1 MTLAED
7 LRAYVAGRE
16 QDEAAWNKGH
26 ADVPDV
32 PRLEPSVWLG
42 SLVLNLL
49 GLGLPVV
56 LLQVYDRILPYQATE
71 TLALL
76 VIGLIV
82 VLLADAILRTVRGA
96 ITGWSAARFEH
107 MAACRATER
116 LLATTIGEFER
127 DSPGV
132 HLDRLAAINVMK
144 DFYSGQAKLL
154 LLDLPF
160 VSLFL
165 GLIFFIAGWVVLIPL
180 CIFAVLAVASLTIG
194 LWLRRA
200 LTDRATLDDRRYSF
214 VIEALSGIQTIKLLA
229 MEPLMQRRY
238 ERLQES
244 TAAASYLVTFIG
256 NLAQGTGWFFSNLT
270 MVAVAAG
277 GAVVVMEGGLSIGG
291 LAACTLLAGRSVQP
305 ILRALGLWSQYQ
317 NISIAKDR
325 LKQIFDV
332 KAEANESSAPCGA
345 VEGGILIDGVSFS
358 YGSEEPLLLD
368 NVSLE
373 VRPGEVIGIS
383 GGSGSGKSTLLMLV
397 LGLLKPTDGK
407 VRVDGRDVGDVDPY
421 QLRRQ
426 IAFLPQNA
434 VLFQGS
440 IIENLTLFQGSTA
453 VDTALDAARM
463 VGVDHAIRHLP
474 EGYRTEVGRGASM
487 ELPVGLKHGIAMA
500 RALAGK
506 PRIILFD
513 EANSGLDSAADERLK
528 EALAGLKGDATIVM
542 VSHRPSLLNLADRRY
557 DLIEGKL
564 VPKDAGS
571 SGQKASSSNA
581 AKAPPKG
588 GDAPSEAS
596 L

>member
-1 MTLAED
+1 MALAED
-7 LRAYVAGRE
+7 LGVFVAGRE
-16 QDEAAWNKGH
+16 QDEAAWNRGRSG
-26 ADVPDV
+26 VPAI

-49 GLGLPVV
+49 GLGLPIV

-76 VIGLIV
+76 VIGLTV
-82 VLLADAILRTVRGA
+82 VLLADATLRTVRGA

-107 MAACRATER
+107 LAACSATER
-116 LLATTIGEFER
+116 LLATTIGEFEK

-144 DFYSGQAKLL
+144 DFYAGQAKLL
-154 LLDLPF
+154 LLDMPF
-160 VSLFL
+160 VWLFL
-165 GLIFFIAGWVVLIPL
+165 GLIYFIAGWVVFVPL
-180 CIFAVLAVASLTIG
+180 CIFAVLAAVSLVIG

-200 LTDRATLDDRRYSF
+200 LADRATLDDRRYSF
-214 VIEALSGIQTIKLLA
+214 VIEALSGIHTIKLLA

-277 GAVVVMEGGLSIGG
+277 GALVVMEGGLSIGG

-305 ILRALGLWSQYQ
+305 ILRALGLWAQYQ

-325 LKQIFDV
+325 LTQIFDV
-332 KAEANESSAPCGA
+332 QAEATEASAACGS
-345 VEGGILIDGVSFS
+345 VKGEIRIDGVSFS
-358 YGSEEPLLLD
+358 YGKEEPVLLD
-368 NVSLE
+368 SIRLE

-383 GGSGSGKSTLLMLV
+383 GGSGSGKSTLLMLIM
-397 LGLLKPTDGK
+397 GLLKPTDGK
-407 VRVDGRDVGDVDPY
+407 VRIDGRDIGDIDPF

-426 IAFLPQNA
+426 VAFLPQNA

-440 IIENLTLFQGSTA
+440 IIDNLTLFQGSTA
-453 VDTALDAARM
+453 VEAALSAARM

-474 EGYRTEVGRGASM
+474 DGYRTEVGRGASM

-513 EANSGLDSAADERLK
+513 EANSGLDSAADGRLK
-528 EALAGLKGDATIVM
+528 EALAALKGEATIVM

-564 VPKDAGS
+564 SPQGSGVPAR
-571 SGQKASSSNA
+571 KAR
-581 AKAPPKG
+581 G
-588 GDAPSEAS
+588 GDAAESKTKSGEAPSEAS